1 MSTLL
6 LDELFAM
13 GSARFLPELLASTAD
28 KKLTSF
34 AARWHGDPRPWA
46 RAELHRYI
54 DDGCDRP
61 GHKGLVKRLFK
72 AVEQGED
79 DATIAR
85 FVVAFDRLIRHRT
98 KKKRRYDWQTNETW
112 AEHVRVRVNQEP
124 SRYRRPAVSQWGAR
138 YKPTEGPTFSIY
150 TRLYLQRR
158 ALRYV
163 RRLGFRDPARF
174 VRVAADVL
182 ALYRDEHLPDGLAL
196 LDAWSLMHF
205 LHHGASEL
213 DRSQRWLRLVP
224 DATLATLP
232 IAPMHAAAW
241 SDPSARTVLFSLAV
255 RAQALVVR
263 RFALDWLRRAHSL
276 EGLAIT
282 ELRPLLMSA
291 DPDVQAFAAT
301 LLASAKGLES
311 LKVSE
316 WLELLALENPVAM
329 PHLVAQ
335 VERCVTPERLKLD
348 ECVALAASRAAPVAE
363 LGLKWARGK
372 KIDDASSVQTVLQ
385 LRDAKVEQTRAAA
398 VEWVLGF
405 VRDEKLGTSVH
416 LRELV
421 DARHSDVRSRAL
433 EVLLA
438 EPRFRRDLLTLWA
451 ALAESPYD
459 DVRVFLVKHLDE
471 VARGLDEADVRHVW
485 ASSLLAIHRGSRT
498 KRVVLRSI
506 AERLERRPE
515 EALELAPLLAIALR
529 SARETERRG
538 ALAAIARAAFAAP
551 STRDALAAAIPE
563 LTLFS
568 ATSPSTPSTPATP
581 STPSGGAR

>member
-6 LDELFAM
+6 LDELYAM
-13 GSARFLPELLASTAD
+13 GSVRFLPELFASSAD

-34 AARWHGDPRPWA
+34 AQRWLDDPRPWA
-46 RAELHRYI
+46 RAELHRYVE
-54 DDGCDRP
+54 DGCDRP

-72 AVEQGED
+72 AAEQRED
-79 DATIAR
+79 DATMTR

-98 KKKRRYDWQTNETW
+98 KQKRRYDWQTNETW
-112 AEHVRVRVNQEP
+112 LEHVRVRANREP
-124 SRYRRPAVSQWGAR
+124 SRYRRPPVSDPWGHR

-163 RRLGFRDPARF
+163 RRIGFRDPARF
-174 VRVAADVL
+174 VRLATDVL

-196 LDAWSLMHF
+196 LNSWSLMHL
-205 LHHGASEL
+205 LHHGAAEL
-213 DRSQRWLRLVP
+213 DRSGRGLRLAEG
-224 DATLATLP
+224 ATLASLP
-232 IAPMHAAAW
+232 IAPLHAAAW
-241 SDPSARTVLFSLAV
+241 SDPNARASLLSLAV

-263 RFALDWLRRAHSL
+263 RFALDWLRRAHTL
-276 EGLAIT
+276 DGLAIA
-282 ELRPLLMSA
+282 ELRPLLQSA
-291 DPDVQAFAAT
+291 DPDVQAFAAS
-301 LLASAKGLES
+301 LLQSAKGLES
-311 LKVSE
+311 LKVAE

-335 VERCVTPERLKLD
+335 VERCVSPERLKLD
-348 ECVALAASRAAPVAE
+348 ECVALAASRAASVAE

-372 KIDDASSVQTVLQ
+372 KVDDASSVETVLQ

-398 VEWVLGF
+398 LEWVLGF

-421 DARHSDVRSRAL
+421 DARHADVRTRAL

-459 DVRVFLVKHLDE
+459 DVRAFLVKHLDE

-485 ASSLLAIHRGSRT
+485 ASALLAIHRGSRT

-506 AERLERRPE
+506 AERLQRRPD
-515 EALELAPLLAIALR
+515 EADELAPLLAIALR
-529 SARETERRG
+529 SAREPERRG
-538 ALAAIARAAFAAP
+538 ALVAIARAAFSTPA
-551 STRDALAAAIPE
+551 TRDALTAAIPE
-563 LTLFS
+563 LVLFAP
-568 ATSPSTPSTPATP
+568 ATSPAT
-581 STPSGGAR
+581 GGAR